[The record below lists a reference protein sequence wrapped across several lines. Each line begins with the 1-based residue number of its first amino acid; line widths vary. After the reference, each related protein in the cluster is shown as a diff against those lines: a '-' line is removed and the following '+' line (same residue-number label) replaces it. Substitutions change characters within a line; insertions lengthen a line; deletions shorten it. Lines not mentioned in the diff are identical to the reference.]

1 MNNVANNF
9 RVWTRNPFQV
19 PELAAWL
26 AIRATAATMF
36 LLVSLHA

>member
-1 MNNVANNF
+1 MWQTIFV
-9 RVWTRNPFQV
+9 RNPFQV

-26 AIRATAATMF
+26 AILATAATMF

>member
-9 RVWTRNPFQV
+9 RVSMRNPFQV

-26 AIRATAATMF
+26 AILATAATMF